1 MSFSLP
7 IYTIVF
13 SHLVLLAAPALANT
27 PIVRTQ
33 DLVRPT
39 TAAENLLAQKTQGVK
54 EELVVTDKKKDKPT
68 ATPVYPEYLTN
79 K

>member
-7 IYTIVF
+7 IYTIVL

-39 TAAENLLAQKTQGVK
+39 TAAENLLA
-54 EELVVTDKKKDKPT
+54 
-68 ATPVYPEYLTN
+68 
-79 K
+79 